1 MRGTTVTLYEK
12 KESSADPFGNAV
24 YTETPVQVDG
34 VLVGEPTTDDIT
46 SSTMLYGKVI
56 RYMLGIPKGDSHTWE
71 DSRIEWTDAYG
82 TLHRVRSFGVP
93 ITGIEANIPTRWHKK
108 VRCEDYGGEV

>member
-1 MRGTTVTLYEK
+1 MRGITVTLYEK
-12 KESSADPFGNAV
+12 QESGTDPFGNAV

-93 ITGIEANIPTRWHKK
+93 ITGIEENIPTRWHKK